1 MYKPSVILSLSGVS
15 SDEAC
20 DASGLDD
27 VDAVPIR
34 PAPRWMRRLWR
45 GPVAAMTLP
54 WAIYVDREQ
63 LRTGDIGA
71 LLLHELVHVRQWRRL
86 GFLRFL
92 RAYLT
97 DYIRGRKSGLDHQA
111 AYRNIR
117 FEKEARVAVARHL
130 ASGPTPE

>member
-15 SDEAC
+15 SDAAC
-20 DASGLDD
+20 NASGLDD

-71 LLLHELVHVRQWRRL
+71 LVLHELVHVRQWNRL
-86 GFLRFL
+86 GPTRFL
-92 RAYLT
+92 RLYLT
-97 DYIRGRKSGLDHQA
+97 DYIRGRRSGLGHEA
-111 AYRNIR
+111 AYRDIR

-130 ASGPTPE
+130 ASGATPE